1 MTMKK
6 YALIVV
12 MMVALIAFAGL
23 GTDTVE
29 AGNKFAP
36 VHPPTCVKVLNSS
49 FAGGDFYELQCT
61 DSGNDIIS
69 VQVKANVKYMLD
81 WNASS
86 VTLLVPIERPNDT
99 PVYASWS
106 VTDKNG
112 SVVSGLLP

>member
-12 MMVALIAFAGL
+12 VMVALIAFAGL
-23 GTDTVE
+23 GTDIAE

-49 FAGGDFYELQCT
+49 FAGGSYELQCT

-69 VQVKANVKYMLD
+69 VQVKSNVKYMLD

-86 VTLLVPIERPNDT
+86 VTLLIPTDQPNDLA
-99 PVYASWS
+99 VYASWS